1 MRIGRTAAGVI
12 ATQGREECR
21 TDDGAGRNPGQCVGV
36 WAALGLLT
44 THTTKNAYREHTDK
58 KCMPSESVN
67 KSYVFCLL
75 SDSKGETLSRTRSHR
90 PKSEGQQQ
98 SPTTT
103 RDKPKDL
110 NREMQ
115 SRERQARQRQPDT
128 QEPCPR
134 SPHEGTGE
142 NIPPSRNP
150 SPAGRWSVSER
161 NRAQGSGTKTPKDK
175 NKKTYPRRQGQAV
188 PH

>member
-1 MRIGRTAAGVI
+1 MCWSLG
-12 ATQGREECR
+12 
-21 TDDGAGRNPGQCVGV
+21 GAGLANN
-36 WAALGLLT
+36 
-44 THTTKNAYREHTDK
+44 THHKNAYREHTDK

-103 RDKPKDL
+103 RHKPKDK
-110 NREMQ
+110 NREIQ
-115 SRERQARQRQPDT
+115 SRERQARKRQPDT

-161 NRAQGSGTKTPKDK
+161 NRAQGSGTKTQRQKQKDLSA
-175 NKKTYPRRQGQAV
+175 QAG
-188 PH
+188 PSGTTLAQDSQKQDGSRANRPNR